1 MEELLQNDSVIANV
15 VWELVIRGA
24 FVCYAFLYAAIT
36 RNLSKSSA
44 MEDKLD
50 PFAIVLFFI
59 GAFPVWVIVGIY
71 KGIKYLIKR
80 RNEKRCFSHHTEG
93 TFVHTLKFLFREDD
107 HLMVNKYETIVEYY
121 WDKQNGFCKKV
132 TSVGYEKVFMTSKN
146 GWEEVYRD
154 ESVDTNDNTRSSTKL
169 SIKTIRFLRYEPSRK
184 RGSMHPKHIQW
195 EILVREAIWEI
206 CLPFCREWH
215 RSSRQFPSGVSPSE
229 RSATKY

>member
-169 SIKTIRFLRYEPSRK
+169 SIKTIRFSALRTKSETWVHASQTHPVGNTCSGSNLGDLSSILSRMA
-184 RGSMHPKHIQW
+184 SIFSS
-195 EILVREAIWEI
+195 VSIW
-206 CLPFCREWH
+206 CF
-215 RSSRQFPSGVSPSE
+215 S
-229 RSATKY
+229 K